1 MFSRWVRT
9 WDSKVARPVL
19 LIMQRAGLTP
29 NELTLGSL
37 LLTIV
42 AGLLFG
48 LSLTG
53 WAILVLV
60 LGGLLDVLD
69 GELARLTNSQT
80 AVGAFLDSI
89 CDHVGDLALYM
100 GFLWRFF
107 ANNNHL
113 GTILVFVA
121 MFGSVFGSH
130 VRSRAGMV
138 GIDLKRVGWFT
149 RLERVLVMILGAV
162 FNQLILAFWV
172 LAVMN
177 NFSAL
182 QRIFYTLRAGRR
194 EAEVLQAKNL
204 PEIDPDHPGT

>member
-1 MFSRWVRT
+1 MVSRWVRT

-19 LIMQRAGLTP
+19 VFMRRVGITP

-37 LLTIV
+37 VLTV
-42 AGLLFG
+42 AAGTLFG
-48 LSLTG
+48 FGLTG
-53 WAILVLV
+53 WAIVVLV
-60 LGGLLDVLD
+60 LGGLMDVLD

-80 AVGAFLDSI
+80 PLGSFLDSI
-89 CDHVGDLALYM
+89 CDHYGDLALYL

-113 GTILVFVA
+113 GIVLVLLA
-121 MFGSVFGSH
+121 LFGSVFGSH

-149 RLERVLVMILGAV
+149 RLERLLVMILGAL
-162 FNQLILAFWV
+162 FNQLVPAFFI

-182 QRIFYTLRAGRR
+182 QRIFSTIRASRR
-194 EAEVLQAKNL
+194 EVEVYRPKNL
-204 PEIDPDHPGT
+204 PEN